1 MSMPG
6 PRDYSTGTD
15 MALAHLS
22 GGLCY
27 WPGCPE
33 PILRRVGGEM
43 YFTGQRVHICGAN
56 PGSARYDPAM
66 TDDQRRSITNL
77 VAMCKPHHE
86 IIDIGQ
92 PDLYPVEVLLR
103 WKAQR
108 EASPGEALLRLRE
121 VTPSG
126 LRKIVADGLRD
137 HDARLVNALRRLE
150 ASDGEA
156 AGLMRNLLDEL
167 TEAYSRLRDGI
178 DPDTVDLLHRASV
191 NLGDYLDPDVVDQL
205 DKAVKRLLAVQPTME
220 AFIEAVPELRRIPPN
235 LGEYL

>member
-1 MSMPG
+1 MPG
-6 PRDYSTGTD
+6 PRDYTTGTD
-15 MALAHLS
+15 MALANLS

-33 PILRRVGGEM
+33 PILRRVDGEM
-43 YFTGQRVHICGAN
+43 YFIGQRVHIRGAYH
-56 PGSARYDPAM
+56 GSARYDPAM

-86 IIDIGQ
+86 VIDIRQ
-92 PDLYPVEVLLR
+92 PELYPVEILLR

-108 EASPGEALLRLRE
+108 EASPSEALLRLRE

-126 LRKIVADGLRD
+126 LRKIVADGFRE
-137 HDARLVNALRRLE
+137 HDARLAKALGRLE
-150 ASDGEA
+150 GSDREA
-156 AGLMRNLLDEL
+156 ASLMRSLLDEL

-191 NLGDYLDPDVVDQL
+191 NLGEYLDPDVVGQL
-205 DKAVKRLLAVQPTME
+205 DKAVKRLIAVLPTLN
-220 AFIEAVPELRRIPPN
+220 AFIEVVPELRRIPPN